1 MKTLM
6 DHNMDNA
13 LDLLKIELPDKNVMR
28 FVSDR
33 ADTVYQCEVHTVFL
47 IAWIA
52 RGISREIAARQSD
65 SGEKQACVT

>member
-33 ADTVYQCEVHTVFL
+33 ADTVYQCEVHTSVRLNGFSH
-47 IAWIA
+47 
-52 RGISREIAARQSD
+52 RMD
-65 SGEKQACVT
+65 SKRNLP